1 MYALIPHTGCILFIV
16 FTVLGVTAATAVFR
30 QFLMNPYA
38 FHILIGLSF
47 VLATVSAIIY
57 LRRNAGLSVDGMKRK
72 WKYLSILYGTTLIV
86 NVLLFT
92 VIFPAATNAITVQ
105 APDTGQIVEKPS
117 TVSLQVTIP
126 CSGHALLISGE
137 IQKVDG
143 VLGVKYRQP
152 NFFDVSY
159 DGSKTSEAA
168 ILGIDVFKT
177 YPARV
182 TASSFGV

>member
-38 FHILIGLSF
+38 FYILIGLSF

-57 LRRNAGLSVDGMKRK
+57 LRRNVGLNVDGMKRK

-86 NVLLFT
+86 NVLFFT

-105 APDTGQIVEKPS
+105 GPDTGQVVEPLS
-117 TVSLQVTIP
+117 VSLQVTIP
-126 CSGHALLISGE
+126 CSGHALLISSE
-137 IQKVDG
+137 IQKVNG

-159 DGSKTSEAA
+159 DGSKTNEGA
-168 ILGIDVFKT
+168 ILKIDVFKT

-182 TASSFGV
+182 TASNFGV